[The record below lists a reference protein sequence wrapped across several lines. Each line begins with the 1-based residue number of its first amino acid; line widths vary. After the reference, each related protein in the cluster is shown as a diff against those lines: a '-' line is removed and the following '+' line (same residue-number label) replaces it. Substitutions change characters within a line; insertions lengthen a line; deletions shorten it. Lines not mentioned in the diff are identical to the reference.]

1 MLRLS
6 QYLLLQ
12 TASDDSLVRL
22 KKTALAEQQQELMRL
37 YFSEHHDSVVDFVR
51 HHIQQNDTGSQEG
64 LLMQVYIR
72 TISQSFTL
80 NLYFEVLL
88 GKLMTTVTN
97 LQFYRSSTGYQTV
110 LHDCAKC
117 MAIGLKCMIILFMS
131 QIIGHYT

>member
-51 HHIQQNDTGSQEG
+51 HHIQQDDTGSQEG
-64 LLMQVYIR
+64 LLMQVYMH

-80 NLYFEVLL
+80 NLYSEVLL

-97 LQFYRSSTGYQTV
+97 LQFYRSSTESCMTV
-110 LHDCAKC
+110 P
-117 MAIGLKCMIILFMS
+117 S
-131 QIIGHYT
+131 GHWT